1 MNKLKELRNKVKKNN
16 KGFSLVELIV
26 VIVILAI
33 LIGVTIGGIY
43 QYVNKSR
50 TNTDVNNASSITSA
64 LSVLSTNK
72 DLVGDDFEKV
82 S

>member
-1 MNKLKELRNKVKKNN
+1 MQRMKEN

-43 QYVNKSR
+43 QYVNKAR
-50 TNTDVNNASSITSA
+50 TNTDIHNCEMLYKHV
-64 LSVLSTNK
+64 V
-72 DLVGDDFEKV
+72 
-82 S
+82 